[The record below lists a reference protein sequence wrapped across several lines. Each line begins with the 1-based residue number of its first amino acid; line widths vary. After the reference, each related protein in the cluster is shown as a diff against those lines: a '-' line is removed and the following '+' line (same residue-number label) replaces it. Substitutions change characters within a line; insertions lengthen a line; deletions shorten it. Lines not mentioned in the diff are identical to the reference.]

1 MTSIRRRSLIAAAAL
16 AAGALTAP
24 AHAQQ
29 QAWPTRTITIV
40 VPFAPGGSN
49 DVIARQMAPKFQ
61 AALGQNVVVENRA
74 GAGSVV
80 GANHVARSAADGHT
94 LLFVSSSLST
104 TAATQDTPY
113 DATKAFT
120 SISRV
125 ATAPFVFMARKDF
138 PAKNLQ
144 EMIAYAK
151 ANPGKMNYGSA
162 GFGDSVQLA
171 TELFNLVAGIKM
183 TGINYK
189 GIAPAQLDLVGGRLD
204 LVITTV
210 ASIKGTVAESLP
222 MLAVSSARRNADL
235 PNIPTVREAGIDYV
249 VDVWWGLFGPAGMPD
264 AVTRRINGLVGEFLK
279 EDEFRKFLNRYGAGA
294 DHSSPEQLQ
303 QLLVSEIARWRKT
316 VDDAK
321 LRPAK

>member
-1 MTSIRRRSLIAAAAL
+1 MTSNRRRSLVTAAAL
-16 AAGALTAP
+16 AAASLAAP
-24 AHAQQ
+24 SQAQ
-29 QAWPTRTITIV
+29 QAWPNRTITIV

-80 GANHVARSAADGHT
+80 GATHVARSAPDGHT

-120 SISRV
+120 SISQV

-138 PAKNLQ
+138 PARTLQ
-144 EMIAYAK
+144 EMVAYAK

-171 TELFNLVAGIKM
+171 TELFNMIAGIKM

-222 MLAVSSARRNADL
+222 MLAVSSAQRNADL

-279 EDEFRKFLNRYGAGA
+279 DEEFRKFLNRYGAGA
-294 DHSSPEQLQ
+294 DHSTPEQLQ
-303 QLLVSEIARWRKT
+303 ALLVNEIARWRKT

-321 LRPAK
+321 LRPEK

>member
-1 MTSIRRRSLIAAAAL
+1 MTSNRRRSLVTAAAL
-16 AAGALTAP
+16 AAASLAAP
-24 AHAQQ
+24 SQAQ
-29 QAWPTRTITIV
+29 QAWPNRTITIV

-80 GANHVARSAADGHT
+80 GATHVARSAPDGHT

-120 SISRV
+120 SISQV

-138 PAKNLQ
+138 PARTLQ
-144 EMIAYAK
+144 EMVAYAK
-151 ANPGKMNYGSA
+151 ANPGKTNYGSA

-171 TELFNLVAGIKM
+171 TELFNMIAGIKM

-222 MLAVSSARRNADL
+222 MLAVSSAQRNADL

-279 EDEFRKFLNRYGAGA
+279 DEEFRKFLNRYGAGA
-294 DHSSPEQLQ
+294 DHSTPEQLQ
-303 QLLVSEIARWRKT
+303 ALLVNEIARWRKT

-321 LRPAK
+321 LRPEK

>member
-1 MTSIRRRSLIAAAAL
+1 MTTMKRRSLMAAAAL
-16 AAGALTAP
+16 AAALP
-24 AHAQQ
+24 AAASFAQT
-29 QAWPTRTITIV
+29 WPTRTVTIV

-49 DVIARQMAPKFQ
+49 DVIARQLAPKFA
-61 AALGQNVVVENRA
+61 AALGQNVVVENRP

-80 GANHVARSAADGHT
+80 GANHVARSAPDGHT

-104 TAATQDTPY
+104 TAAVQETPY

-125 ATAPFVFMARKDF
+125 ASAPFVFMMRKDF
-138 PAKNLQ
+138 PAKSIQ
-144 EMIAYAK
+144 EMVAYAK

-171 TELFNLVAGIKM
+171 TELFNLAAGIKM

-204 LVITTV
+204 MVITTV
-210 ASIKGTVAESLP
+210 ASIKGTVAEQLP
-222 MLAVSSARRNADL
+222 MLAVSSAQRNADL

-249 VDVWWGLFGPAGMPD
+249 VDVWWGLFGPAGMPN
-264 AVTRRINGLVGEFLK
+264 AVTARINGLVGEFLK
-279 EDEFRKFLNRYGAGA
+279 DAEFRKFLNRYGAGA
-294 DHSSPEQLQ
+294 DHSTPQQLH
-303 QLLVSEIARWRKT
+303 QLLVGDIARWRKT